1 MVPLSTLKRNYIMAH
16 ELEFVNGQAQ
26 MAYAGELPWH
36 GLGVQVPSDLT
47 PEQMMQAAG
56 LDWEVQKFPAFA
68 EINGKRVDTGRS
80 ALIRT
85 SDNKFFDM
93 VGDDWNLVQNAE
105 AFAFFNDFIA
115 AGDMEMHTAGSL
127 KGGRNIWALAKVNDC
142 FEING
147 DDKVE
152 GYLLFSNPHQYGK
165 TVDVRFTPIRV
176 VCNNTLT
183 MSLNGKVDRMFKMN
197 HRQVFDADLVKEVLG
212 VSKEKLAKYKE
223 MAEYLSQKR
232 YNNESIV
239 EYFNRVFPM
248 TTGKKEE
255 QANELQSR
263 AAKLAYEVLETQPG
277 ADYAPGSWWQAFN
290 AVTYSTDHLLGR
302 STDTRLTSAWFGVNQ
317 RRKIEAGNLALEM
330 AEAA

>member
-1 MVPLSTLKRNYIMAH
+1 MVPLSAVKRKYIMAH
-16 ELEFVNGQAQ
+16 ELEFVNGVAQ
-26 MAYAGELPWH
+26 MAYAGDLPWH
-36 GLGVQVPSDLT
+36 GLGTQVPADLS

-56 LDWEVQKFPAFA
+56 LDWEVEKFPVFA
-68 EINGKRVDTGRS
+68 EVNGKRIDTGRQ

-85 SDNKFFDM
+85 SDNKFFDV
-93 VGDDWNLVQNAE
+93 VGDDWNPVQNRE
-105 AFAFFNDFIA
+105 AFEFFNDFIA

-127 KGGRNIWALAKVNDC
+127 KGGRNIWALAKVNES
-142 FEING
+142 FEILGG
-147 DDKVE
+147 DQVE

-197 HRQVFDADLVKEVLG
+197 HRRVFDGDLVKEVLG

-232 YNNESIV
+232 YSNESIV

-248 TTGKKEE
+248 TSNKKE
-255 QANELQSR
+255 ANPSELQSR

-277 ADYAPGSWWQAFN
+277 AEYAAGSWWQAFN

-302 STDTRLTSAWFGVNQ
+302 SADTRLTSAWFGSNQ
-317 RRKIEAGNLALEM
+317 RRKIEAANLAVEM

>member
-1 MVPLSTLKRNYIMAH
+1 MAH
-16 ELEFVNGQAQ
+16 ELEMIGDAAS
-26 MAYAGELPWH
+26 MAYAGDLPWH
-36 GLGVQVPSDLT
+36 GLGTKVPSDLS
-47 PEQMMQAAG
+47 PEQMMKAAG
-56 LDWEVQKFPAFA
+56 LDWEVEKFPAFA
-68 EINGKRVDTGRS
+68 EVNGKRIDTGRS
-80 ALIRT
+80 ALVRT

-93 VGDDWNLVQNAE
+93 VGDDWNPVQNRE
-105 AFAFFNDFIA
+105 AFEFFNDFIA

-127 KGGRNIWALAKVNDC
+127 KGGRNIWALAKVNES

-183 MSLNGKVDRMFKMN
+183 MSLNGTAERMFKMN
-197 HRQVFDADLVKEVLG
+197 HRQVFDGDMVKEVLG
-212 VSKEKLAKYKE
+212 VSKDKLARYKE
-223 MAEYLSQKR
+223 MAEYLSTKR

-248 TTGKKEE
+248 TTRKEVDPL
-255 QANELQSR
+255 ELQSR

-277 ADYAPGSWWQAFN
+277 AEYAAGSWWQAFN

-302 STDTRLTSAWFGVNQ
+302 SADTRLTSAWFGYNQ
-317 RRKIEAGNLALEM
+317 RRKLEAGNLALEM